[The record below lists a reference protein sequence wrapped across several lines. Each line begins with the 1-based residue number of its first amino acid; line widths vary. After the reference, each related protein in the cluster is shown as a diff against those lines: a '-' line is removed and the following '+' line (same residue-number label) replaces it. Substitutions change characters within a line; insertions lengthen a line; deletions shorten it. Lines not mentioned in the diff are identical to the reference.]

1 MTVKSLRSKVDNL
14 RGQQTQIQKSLT
26 KAEERLTQYQ
36 SSLELHEQA
45 REVLRQAGLKTQ
57 QALAFHI
64 SEITTLAL
72 QAVFDDPYDLVVEFV
87 ERRNKTE
94 CDLYFER
101 NGQKVNPM
109 EASGGGAVDV
119 ASFALRVASWSM
131 ENPRS
136 RNTIIL
142 DEPMRFLSKE
152 YQPKASEMLTQLSE
166 RLDLQFIVVTHEEE
180 LTADADQI
188 IAVSMRNSIT
198 KIKEE

>member
-14 RGQQTQIQKSLT
+14 RGQQTQTQKNLT
-26 KAEERLTQYQ
+26 KAENRLSQYQ

-109 EASGGGAVDV
+109 EAAGGGAVDV
-119 ASFALRVASWSM
+119 AAFALRVASWSM

-142 DEPMRFLSKE
+142 DEPMRFLSTGL
-152 YQPKASEMLTQLSE
+152 QPKASEMLQQLSE
-166 RLDLQFIVVTHEEE
+166 RLGLQFIIVTHEEE
-180 LTADADQI
+180 LTEQADKI
-188 IAVSMRNSIT
+188 FEVSKQGKVSQVN
-198 KIKEE
+198 